1 MADIIFAMIFRRITA
16 KVKQDVVEHF
26 EVDDDAVPQDY
37 RFFYDNPESQRP
49 PPMLDIIWA
58 DDLVVIVVHK
68 DPGEVMRRIKLVTQK
83 VFTHCCQHALIPN
96 LSKGKTEILLR
107 LRGKN
112 SCQLRT
118 DYFNHET
125 PTITIEEVDEDLCK
139 VRLAAHYKHL
149 GTQIHIKGGLMH
161 EIKARTGAA
170 MSFLSPGLSES
181 KN

>member
-1 MADIIFAMIFRRITA
+1 M
-16 KVKQDVVEHF
+16 
-26 EVDDDAVPQDY
+26 
-37 RFFYDNPESQRP
+37 
-49 PPMLDIIWA
+49 
-58 DDLVVIVVHK
+58 VIVVHK

-83 VFTHCCQHALIPN
+83 VFTRCCQHALIPN

-161 EIKARTGAA
+161 EIKARTGAP
-170 MSFLSPGLSES
+170 MSIYRKHRRQVFQNRRIDLEKPKKKKVRLLLTTPLFRGQLSR
-181 KN
+181 KR